1 MTDFTAKICGVQKDH
16 YRTRVRPGNRLVEV
30 AVADTA
36 DSTHINYMLSDLSF
50 GFKKRRNALEDK

>member
-1 MTDFTAKICGVQKDH
+1 M
-16 YRTRVRPGNRLVEV
+16 VEA

-50 GFKKRRNALEDK
+50 GLKNAEMRQR